1 MLDEKPP
8 VDLEAVRK
16 EAAEA
21 LKTQHLE
28 IIHACRL
35 AGKPDK
41 AADFIEQGATLETA
55 RKTLLELAAQQAEI
69 QSQIQPAA
77 GTDAPNPLL
86 AEAQKRAAQ
95 AKQ

>member
-1 MLDEKPP
+1 MLDEKPL
-8 VDLEAVRK
+8 VDLEAIRK

-35 AGKPDK
+35 AGKPDR
-41 AADFIEQGATLETA
+41 AADFIEQGASLDVARTA
-55 RKTLLELAAQQAEI
+55 LLEMAAQQAEI
-69 QSQIQPAA
+69 QSQIQPAS
-77 GTDAPNPLL
+77 GTDAPNPML

>member
-8 VDLEAVRK
+8 IDLEAIRK

-41 AADFIEQGATLETA
+41 VADFIEQGVSLDVA
-55 RKTLLELAAQQAEI
+55 RMALLEMAAQQAEI
-69 QSQIQPAA
+69 RSQIQPAS
-77 GTDAPNPLL
+77 GTDAPNPML
-86 AEAQKRAAQ
+86 EVAQKRAAE
-95 AKQ
+95 AKH